1 MSERSKNPS
10 LSRRGFV
17 AGTAGLALTADA
29 ALSEPQEQRI
39 QLAMAQKPAK
49 QQANGYQYNAP
60 FDDFRSYI
68 AALEE
73 RGLLIRF
80 PEIDQD
86 AYEATAIMY
95 RLIDEYGWYEAP
107 AILCEK
113 LKIEGEW
120 IEGPLIWNHQG
131 HWYTEALVF
140 GQEPV
145 ENDGVATYRVAMK
158 HLEGLLTD
166 KGRYPEIAPREVARS
181 EAPCKEVVLTGDD
194 IDITKFAFITTN
206 PADGGRYVNTASV
219 FTSDPELG
227 YNFGTYRCQIR
238 GPKMM
243 NLNTEPG
250 QSGWQML
257 MAARERGEETASV
270 SLVVGQDPVVWMVS
284 GSRVAPQLKP
294 GNKRDELAIAG
305 GLRGKPVD
313 VVKSET
319 NDMLIPANAEMVIE
333 GEVPLQEPPMDE
345 GPFGEM
351 YGYLGAYKEENFWFR
366 ITAITHRKQPW
377 LLNVLTGGIRGYV
390 TAPTAVLFNK
400 QFERFI
406 PGFVEMYS
414 PVDTTGIVRIKI
426 KKTKPGQGLKAGKRA
441 SVVPLF
447 KIIVVVDDDIDIY
460 NDYEFG
466 LAMAARYTPASS
478 TEILD
483 DVRGMA
489 LDPSS
494 STRGMGSS
502 KIVMDC
508 TRQWPEEGGPDVY
521 PRRNRKLLEE
531 LAPESFERVDAKWN
545 DVLTRKLKTWS

>member
-1 MSERSKNPS
+1 MSERNDNPS
-10 LSRRGFV
+10 LSRRHFV
-17 AGTAGLALTADA
+17 AATAGLALASETTVAAAD
-29 ALSEPQEQRI
+29 EERI
-39 QLAMAQKPAK
+39 QVAMAHRQKK
-49 QQANGYQYNAP
+49 GRKYKHNAP
-60 FDDFRSYI
+60 FEDFRSYVMG
-68 AALEE
+68 LEE

-80 PEIDQD
+80 PKIDQD
-86 AYEATAIMY
+86 AFEGTAIMY

-113 LKIEGEW
+113 IRIEGKW
-120 IEGPLIWNHQG
+120 IDGPLVWNHQG
-131 HWYTEALVF
+131 HWYTETMVF
-140 GQEPV
+140 GLDHVPD
-145 ENDGVATYRVAMK
+145 DGIGTYRVAMK

-166 KGRYPEIAPREVARS
+166 KGRFPEIPPEVVSRE

-219 FTSDPELG
+219 FTSDPDLG

-257 MAARERGEETASV
+257 MAARERGEQTAKV
-270 SLVVGQDPVVWMVS
+270 SLIVGQDPIVWMVS

-305 GLRGKPVD
+305 GLIGQSIK

-319 NDMLIPANAEMVIE
+319 NDHLIPASVEMVIE

-351 YGYLGAYKEENFWFR
+351 YGYLGAYKPENFWFR
-366 ITAITHRKQPW
+366 ITTITHRRKPW
-377 LLNVLTGGIRGYV
+377 LLNVLTGGVRGYV
-390 TAPTAVLFNK
+390 TAPTAVLFNS
-400 QFERFI
+400 QFKRFI

-426 KKTKPGQGLKAGKRA
+426 NKTKAGQGLKAGKRA
-441 SVVPLF
+441 TVVPLF
-447 KIIVVVDDDIDIY
+447 KIIVVVDEDVDIY
-460 NDYEFG
+460 SDYEVG
-466 LAMAARYTPASS
+466 LAMASRYTPATS
-478 TEILD
+478 TEILN
-483 DVRGMA
+483 DVRGMP

-508 TRQWPEEGGPDVY
+508 TRQWPEEGGPEVY
-521 PRRNRKLLEE
+521 PKLNRTLLEE
-531 LAPESFERVDAKWN
+531 LAPKSFELVDAKWG
-545 DVLTRKLKTWS
+545 DKLKRRMKSWS